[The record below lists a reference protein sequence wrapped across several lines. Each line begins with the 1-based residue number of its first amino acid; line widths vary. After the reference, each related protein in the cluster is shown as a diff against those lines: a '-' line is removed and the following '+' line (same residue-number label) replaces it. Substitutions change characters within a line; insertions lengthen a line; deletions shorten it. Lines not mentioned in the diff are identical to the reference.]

1 MLYKRS
7 INKVAVLGSGIMG
20 SRIACHFAGI
30 GLQVL
35 LLDIPPKELNETE
48 KKKGQLLSSAP
59 VKNRIVN
66 DALASAVKSS
76 PSPIFTKE
84 VLKNITTGNFED
96 NMKDIVYC
104 DWIIEVVV
112 ERLDIKKMIFEQVE
126 RFRKPGTLI
135 TSNTSGIPIHLMAEG
150 RSDDFKKNFC
160 GTHFFNPP
168 RYLRL
173 LEIIPTGFT
182 DKEVVDFL
190 MHYGDLF
197 LGKTTVL
204 CKDTPGFIANRIGVF
219 SIMSIFHIMDQLDFN
234 IDEIEALTGPIIGR
248 PKSATFRTADVVGID
263 TLVKVA
269 IGLKE
274 NRPAD
279 EAKETFVIP
288 SWLQKMVDNNW
299 LGDKTGQG
307 FFKKTKDADGKKEI
321 LTLNLKTFEYGA
333 RQKPKFA
340 TIETAKPIDDLKLRL
355 KALYKGTDKA
365 GEFYRQFHYR
375 LFSYISQRIPEI
387 SDELYRIDDAMK
399 AGFGW
404 EIGAFE
410 TWDVFGVKET
420 VEAMKAAGYETASW
434 VHDFIA
440 EGNTSFYKVE
450 NGKRLYYDV
459 STKEYLPLPGGDS
472 FIILSDLK
480 EKTIWKNSAC
490 NLYDMGDDV
499 VGLSWNTKMGSISSE
514 VLEALNKSVVI
525 AEEKYKGLVI
535 ANETAQFSA
544 GANIAMMFMLAAEQE
559 YDELD
564 MAVRLFQNTNM
575 RIRYSSIPVVVAPH
589 GLALGGGC
597 EICLH
602 ADKVQAAAE
611 TYIGLVELGV
621 GLIPGGGG
629 TKEFTLRASDA
640 IQHNEPETI
649 PLQNRF
655 ITIGTA
661 KVSTSA
667 FEAHELGILRK
678 GIDEVS
684 MNQSRRIADAKQSV
698 IDIFNSGYTTPVQRN
713 DIKVLGRSGL
723 GMLYAGINGMFRG
736 NYISEYDVKI
746 AKKLAY
752 VMCGGDLS
760 EATLVNEQYLLNLER
775 EAFLSLC
782 GERKTLERLQ
792 SVLKT
797 GKPVRN

>member
-1 MLYKRS
+1 MLHKRN
-7 INKVAVLGSGIMG
+7 INKVTVLGSGVMG
-20 SRIACHFAGI
+20 SRIACLFAGI
-30 GLQVL
+30 GVQVL
-35 LLDIPPKELNETE
+35 LLDIPVPDSKDS
-48 KKKGQLLSSAP
+48 KS
-59 VKNRIVN
+59 KNKIVN
-66 DALASAVKSS
+66 DALAAAVKSS
-76 PSPIFTKE
+76 PSPLYTKE
-84 VLKNITTGNFED
+84 SLKNISTGNFED
-96 NMKDIVYC
+96 NMKDIASS
-104 DWIIEVVV
+104 DWVIEVVV
-112 ERLDIKKMIFEQVE
+112 ERLDIKKQVFEQVE
-126 RFRKPGTLI
+126 KFRKPGTLI

-150 RSDDFKKNFC
+150 RSEDFKKHFC

-173 LEIIPTGFT
+173 LEIIPTEFT
-182 DKEVVDFL
+182 DAGVVDFL

-204 CKDTPGFIANRIGVF
+204 CKDTPAFIANRIGVF
-219 SIMSIFHIMDQLDFN
+219 SIMSIFHLMDKLDLN

-269 IGLKE
+269 VGVKE
-274 NRPAD
+274 SCPHD
-279 EAKETFVIP
+279 EAKEIFAIP
-288 SWLQKMVDNNW
+288 GWLQKMVDNKW

-307 FFKKTKDADGKKEI
+307 FFKKTKSAGGQKEI
-321 LTLNLKTFEYGA
+321 QTLDLETFEYGP

-340 TIETAKPIDDLKLRL
+340 TIESAKPIEDLKERI
-355 KALYKGTDKA
+355 KALSKGKDKA
-365 GEFYRQFHYR
+365 GEFYRLFHYS
-375 LFSYISQRIPEI
+375 LFSYVSNRIPEI
-387 SDELYRIDDAMK
+387 SDEIYRIDDAMK

-404 EIGAFE
+404 EIGPFE
-410 TWDVFGVKET
+410 TWDVLGVKET
-420 VEAMKAAGYETASW
+420 VEAMKDAGYEVAAW
-434 VHDFIA
+434 VKEFIE
-440 EGNTSFYKVE
+440 EGNSSFYKVE
-450 NGKRLYYDV
+450 NGKRLYFDV
-459 STKEYLPLPGGDS
+459 SSKKYLPLPGGDS
-472 FIILSDLK
+472 FIILSDLT
-480 EKTIWKNSAC
+480 EKTVWKNSAC
-490 NLYDMGDDV
+490 NLYDLGHDV
-499 VGLSWNTKMGSISSE
+499 VGLTWNTKMGSIGGE
-514 VLEALNKSVVI
+514 VLEAINKSISI

-535 ANETAQFSA
+535 ANEAPQFSA
-544 GANIAMMFMLAAEQE
+544 GANVGMIFMLAAEQE

-564 MAVRLFQNTNM
+564 MAIRLFQNTTM

-589 GLALGGGC
+589 GLTLGGGC
-597 EICLH
+597 EISLH

-667 FEAHELGILRK
+667 FEAYDLGILRK
-678 GIDEVS
+678 GIDEIS
-684 MNQSRRIADAKQSV
+684 MNQSRRIAEAKVSV
-698 IDIFNSGYTTPVQRN
+698 IEIYDSGYTQPVQRT

-736 NYISEYDVKI
+736 NYITEHDVKI

-760 EATLVNEQYLLNLER
+760 EATLVSEQYLLNLER

-792 SVLKT
+792 SVLKS